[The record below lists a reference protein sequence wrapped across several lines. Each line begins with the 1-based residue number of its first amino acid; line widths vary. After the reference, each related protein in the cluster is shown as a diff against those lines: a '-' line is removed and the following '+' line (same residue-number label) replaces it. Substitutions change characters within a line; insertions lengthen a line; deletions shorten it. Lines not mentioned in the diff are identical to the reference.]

1 MHINIERLKSNGY
14 YGIGLVVAL
23 IAAVVVLSYVLLHNP
38 YQDIHERVFS
48 IAEKVNK
55 YYREKPNY
63 WKLSTET
70 AIEDDLIGNIKEEYT
85 EYDFS
90 IGQGSE
96 GEISLP
102 NDSTFDIA
110 LKHLSKSACISL
122 SEYPIAEEKRLSLI
136 KITVINN
143 EKTTVYSWGE
153 EPKLP
158 VKKYSARNICVAKE
172 NTIIW
177 TFQ

>member
-14 YGIGLVVAL
+14 YGIGLLIAL
-23 IAAVVVLSYVLLHNP
+23 IVAVVVLSYVLLHNP
-38 YQDIHERVFS
+38 YQDVHERIFN

-70 AIEDDLIGNIKEEYT
+70 AIEDDLIGNIKDKYK

-90 IGQGSE
+90 IGQGADGKVSMP
-96 GEISLP
+96 S
-102 NDSTFDIA
+102 DSTFDIA

-122 SEYPIAEEKRLSLI
+122 SEYIIPEEKRVSLM
-136 KITVINN
+136 KITITNN
-143 EKTTVYSWGE
+143 DKTTVYSWGE
-153 EPKLP
+153 EQKLP
-158 VKKYSARNICVAKE
+158 VKKYSARSICAAKE